1 MFSVLVLSMISSL
14 YSLNKIYSTSSTFLC
29 MSITKVI
36 LNWRLDIYMRLNSSI
51 TINLASMCAIIL
63 ILFDLMIRINMH
75 IYDNCEDNL
84 AFVGYQIEFQRQ
96 FCVPKIHNLSDNM
109 TLWEIYNQAE
119 NVYPIGCVK
128 CPSYLTLR
136 ILGACV
142 LFYGKYQILI
152 RIPENC

>member
-1 MFSVLVLSMISSL
+1 
-14 YSLNKIYSTSSTFLC
+14 
-29 MSITKVI
+29 
-36 LNWRLDIYMRLNSSI
+36 MRLNSSI

-63 ILFDLMIRINMH
+63 ILIDLMIRINMH

-96 FCVPKIHNLSDNM
+96 FCVPKIYNLSDNM

>member
-1 MFSVLVLSMISSL
+1 
-14 YSLNKIYSTSSTFLC
+14 
-29 MSITKVI
+29 
-36 LNWRLDIYMRLNSSI
+36 MRLNSSI

-142 LFYGKYQILI
+142 LFMESIKFLLGFLRLLKSTKKQSLTLKKYKELSAKRDTIKRLI
-152 RIPENC
+152 AMGSWCVKIDTL